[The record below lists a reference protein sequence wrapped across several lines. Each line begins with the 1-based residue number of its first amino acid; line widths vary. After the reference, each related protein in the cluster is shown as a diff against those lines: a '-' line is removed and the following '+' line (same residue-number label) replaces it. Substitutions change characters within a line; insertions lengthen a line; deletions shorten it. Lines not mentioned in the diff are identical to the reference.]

1 MASEESK
8 RLMMFSGRSI
18 PALAQEI
25 AEHLGIHLGEVEL
38 ATFSSGEIYVRYLES
53 VRGAEVF
60 AVQTLCEPINDYLVE
75 LLIMVD
81 ALKRASAHRI
91 SAVVPFYGYARQDKK
106 AAAREPITAKLIADI
121 LMTAGIN
128 RLITVD
134 LHAGQIQGFFN
145 VPVDH
150 LTGLPLLVDY
160 FKEKSLENLV
170 IVSPDVGRVKMAKKF
185 SDRIGATLA
194 ILHKS
199 RPAHN
204 VAEVSHVIGEVEGR
218 PCLVVDDMVDTAGT
232 LVSGAQALMEHGAK
246 EVYAAATHPVLSGP
260 AIDRI
265 AKSPIKELVV
275 LNTLPIA
282 ENKLIPKIKVVSIA
296 QLFAEAIRNVY
307 EDRSVS
313 ELFDGQNQD

>member
-18 PALAQEI
+18 PALAHEI
-25 AEHLGIHLGEVEL
+25 AGHLGIHLGKVEL

-160 FKEKSLENLV
+160 FKEKNLENLV

-204 VAEVSHVIGEVEGR
+204 VAEISHVIGEVEGR

-232 LVSGAQALMEHGAK
+232 LASGAQALIEHGAK

-282 ENKLIPKIKVVSIA
+282 ANKLIPKIKVVFIA